1 MKIRIRIAIAIW
13 IRIKVRITMSII
25 RVRIMVQNFDQ
36 TLQKTLERV
45 SSSVM
50 ENELPRRSVVTNA
63 ETTMRNRNTPG
74 FRFMKASWVLA
85 FPLWKNRC

>member
-45 SSSVM
+45 SSSVV
-50 ENELPRRSVVTNA
+50 ENELRRRSVVTNT
-63 ETTMRNRNTPG
+63 ETTMRSRNTPG
-74 FRFMKASWVLA
+74 FRLMKASWVLA
-85 FPLWKNRC
+85 FPRWKNRC